1 MDIVWD
7 WLRVNSGKIIL
18 VVIVTVAAMIAARI
32 TSRVLDKVLRR
43 SQIPNAS
50 IFINLSRILIWTL
63 AVTIVL
69 KPVFGVNPVTLFT
82 ALGIGGFAISLGLKD
97 SIANTIGGF
106 QLMFSHVLQPGDV
119 VSISGVTGT
128 VTDVTWRQTVVRER
142 NGNTLMI
149 PNSVLNTTALEKYL
163 PANESQVAIPFTAK
177 PGVDMDALTDELL
190 GKIDESAHD
199 LICETPQPLI
209 RFTGFSPAG
218 TTGNIIAYARPGVAL
233 SAVTDAITRSASALA
248 AACCGSSSVA
258 NETEISFVLK
268 RPAGT
273 AISSTPSPNVYFS
286 RSLSIGS
293 PQ

>member
-1 MDIVWD
+1 MDIVLD
-7 WLRVNSGKIIL
+7 WLRANSGKIIL

-32 TSRVLDKVLRR
+32 TSRVLNKVLRR

-163 PANESQVAIPFTAK
+163 STNESQVTIPFTAK
-177 PGVDMDALTDELL
+177 PGVDMDKLTDELL

-199 LICETPQPLI
+199 LICESPKPLI

-218 TTGNIIAYARPGVAL
+218 TTGNIIAYAKPGVAL
-233 SAVTDAITRSASALA
+233 SAVTDAIARDVSASSMFTDLA
-248 AACCGSSSVA
+248 ASGSVA
-258 NETEISFVLK
+258 AK
-268 RPAGT
+268 DAAAR
-273 AISSTPSPNVYFS
+273 
-286 RSLSIGS
+286 
-293 PQ
+293 